1 MGNVFAPRSWPQL
14 SLDVV
19 ILAYTFTFT
28 LVSLNYCAA
37 MWQLRREFSIALRCV
52 HVQRSSIQ
60 LKIRGPRG
68 KCRLTA
74 R

>member
-1 MGNVFAPRSWPQL
+1 MGNVFAPRSWLQL

-52 HVQRSSIQ
+52 HVQRQ
-60 LKIRGPRG
+60 MKIRGPRG